1 MQPMVFLPPFP
12 GVLRVLWN
20 MRRQLLSDVVYSVR
34 LTNLANSWK
43 MASLVLPGIGFAS
56 PVAPGA
62 LLGGR

>member
-1 MQPMVFLPPFP
+1 MVFLPPFP

-20 MRRQLLSDVVYSVR
+20 MWCQLLSDVVYSVR

-43 MASLVLPGIGFAS
+43 MASLVLPGIGFAN